1 MLSDPTN
8 QFHLRRMKRVRN
20 ASMCTAGGGVA
31 RRGGGGKSGAFPSF
45 ATEASELCFK
55 VLLSTILFFLE
66 VTTVAKIVSCDYS
79 PSTRPS
85 LYCRRLKVLS

>member
-1 MLSDPTN
+1 MQHNESSNESNL
-8 QFHLRRMKRVRN
+8 HRMKKAVS

-79 PSTRPS
+79 LYYYTRPS
-85 LYCRRLKVLS
+85 LYCAA